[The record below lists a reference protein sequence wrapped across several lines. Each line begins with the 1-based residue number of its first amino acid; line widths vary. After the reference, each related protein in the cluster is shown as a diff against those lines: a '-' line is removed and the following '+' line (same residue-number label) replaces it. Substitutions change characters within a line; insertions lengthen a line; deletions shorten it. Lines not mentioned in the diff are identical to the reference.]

1 MVYIVEA
8 DGTSDDEV
16 LKTAADRR
24 EARAIAVEWA
34 CQGATNIR
42 IIGDGR
48 IYTPEALA
56 AAIINAGF

>member
-1 MVYIVEA
+1 MRSSKPLPTE
-8 DGTSDDEV
+8 GKHEPLPS
-16 LKTAADRR
+16 
-24 EARAIAVEWA
+24 EWA